1 LILKIWTGNCLVDKI
16 AAVNASP
23 LIFFSRAH
31 HIELLHNF
39 ARQIYV
45 PEPVAAEIKAK
56 GSQDITA
63 RVLNETPWLEVVRD
77 IHR

>member
-1 LILKIWTGNCLVDKI
+1 VDKS

-23 LIFFSRAH
+23 LIFFSRAQR
-31 HIELLHNF
+31 IELLHNF
-39 ARQIYV
+39 AQHIYV

-63 RVLNETPWLEVVRD
+63 RILNETPLPKGRPSVLKF
-77 IHR
+77 